1 MLPGVTGV
9 ARLGATALAT
19 LALGG
24 CSSGD
29 DDKPE
34 PARGAARQVATTVD
48 RLERA
53 VVGGDYRTICEK
65 LFSASARR
73 RAGGEDCPRL
83 LRSTVRGVR
92 LPRIS
97 IDAIRVTGDRAEVR
111 VRSRAAGQPLLPDTL
126 KLVREGGGY
135 RVDSLR

>member
-1 MLPGVTGV
+1 MLAAVSGA
-9 ARLGATALAT
+9 ARMAAAALA
-19 LALGG
+19 LVALGG
-24 CSSGD
+24 CSSGGD
-29 DDKPE
+29 DEPK
-34 PARGAARQVATTVD
+34 PARGATRQVAATVD
-48 RLERA
+48 ALERA
-53 VVGGDYRTICEK
+53 VRAGDWESVCNR

-83 LRSTVRGVR
+83 LRSTARDVE

-97 IDAIRVTGDRAEVR
+97 IAAIRVSGDRAEVR

-126 KLVREGGGY
+126 RLVREGGGF